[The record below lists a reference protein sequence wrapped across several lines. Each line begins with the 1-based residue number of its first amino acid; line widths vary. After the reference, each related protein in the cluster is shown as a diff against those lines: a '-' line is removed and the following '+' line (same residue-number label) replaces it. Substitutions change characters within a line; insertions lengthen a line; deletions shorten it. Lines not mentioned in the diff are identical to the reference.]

1 MKKFI
6 LFAVAAFMATVFA
19 KAQET
24 LITTDGEVMMVYI
37 DDIGST
43 TIYYKTVDSANS
55 QLQRIDKSKVYM
67 IKRADGTKYDLGDTQ
82 TPAQQASTPAQPMNK
97 ELSEEAKQRNKE
109 LIDALN
115 KAASLPEPAI
125 IKDKNAV
132 FVYAT
137 LGVDENS
144 VISNDDI
151 ELSYTALGQSH
162 DVVLTI
168 KNTTNNTIFIDLAN
182 TFLISNGESSPYYVP
197 TAYSSSKSKTG
208 DANAGTFAGAMG
220 IHDYQTN
227 VSTSTVY
234 SQRVISIPP
243 MSQKTLNKKWMFPKC
258 SLICPGVYV
267 NCNNNQILKFYF
279 GEECALKQGETFS
292 FTQENSPLKWSL
304 FVTYSYE
311 EGCEATNNV
320 SLNIFMKKVIGYGN
334 KWKGGWIGE
343 IIDYASA
350 ENIVGY
356 VYDKEIQGTVLKR
369 P

>member
-1 MKKFI
+1 MLMTTI
-6 LFAVAAFMATVFA
+6 LCE
-19 KAQET
+19 AQET

-67 IKRADGTKYDLGDTQ
+67 IKRADGTKYDLGNTQ
-82 TPAQQASTPAQPMNK
+82 TPVPAQQASTPAQPMNK
-97 ELSEEAKQRNKE
+97 ELSDEAKQRNKE

-115 KAASLPEPAI
+115 KAAALPEHKEP
-125 IKDKNAV
+125 KDKNAV
-132 FVYAT
+132 GVYAT
-137 LGVDENS
+137 LGLDENS
-144 VISNDDI
+144 IVCNDDI
-151 ELSYTALGQSH
+151 ELSYTAKGNNFANCH

-168 KNTTNNTIFIDLAN
+168 KNTTNNTVFVDLAN

-243 MSQKTLNKKWMFPKC
+243 MSQKTLNTKSLFPPC
-258 SLICPGVYV
+258 SLIRPGVYV
-267 NCNNNQILKFYF
+267 NCNNNHILKFYF

-292 FTQENSPLKWSL
+292 FTQENSPLKWSF
-304 FVTYSYE
+304 FVTYSYKE
-311 EGCEATNNV
+311 DCEVTNSV